1 MIKVKLFW
9 RKMGSEYLIG
19 VYDFGNDK
27 TEALIKALNSIS
39 DNPIDPQDILERW
52 PLGRQAR
59 SYKAP
64 RGGSQFKENDPWEE
78 TTID

>member
-9 RKMGSEYLIG
+9 RKMGSEYMIG

-39 DNPIDPQDILERW
+39 DNPIDPSDIKERS
-52 PLGRQAR
+52 PVVRQAR
-59 SYKAP
+59 SNKDP
-64 RGGSQFKENDPWEE
+64 RGGSLFKEDSGK
-78 TTID
+78 